1 MAVITDTASLKSLCD
16 RLSKASY
23 ITVDTEFMRE
33 KTFWPKLCLVQL
45 ADGVGAAAVDT
56 LSDGLDLTPLL
67 NLMAKPNVLKVFH
80 AARQDLEI
88 FFKLMGKLP
97 APIFDTQLAAMV
109 CGFGDSVGYDTLVRK
124 LADENIDKSS
134 QFTAWGQRPLS
145 NRQIDYALAAV
156 THLRR
161 VYVKLD
167 EMLGHNGR
175 YGWLDEELG
184 SLNNTSNYTFLPE
197 EAWRRVKTRT
207 SKPRFLAVLKE
218 VAAWR
223 EREAQKK
230 DLPRNRIV
238 RDETLVEIPHHA
250 PTTTNE
256 LSRTRGF
263 SPKRAEGT
271 MGKALLDA
279 IQNGL
284 NVPKENLP
292 EVKQTEPIPRGIGPI
307 TDLLKVLLKLKCEK
321 HDVAQKLIAKGDD
334 LEKIAALGEEASV
347 PALQGW
353 RQHIFGEDA
362 LSLRSGQLAMKI
374 NGRNLELV
382 EIED

>member
-16 RLSKASY
+16 RLSKATY

-134 QFTAWGQRPLS
+134 QFTDWGQRPLS
-145 NRQIDYALAAV
+145 NRQIDYALADV

-175 YGWLDEELG
+175 YGWLVEELG
-184 SLNNTSNYTFLPE
+184 SLNNTGNYTFLPE

-218 VAAWR
+218 IAAWR

-238 RDETLVEIPHHA
+238 RDETLVEIAHHA

-263 SPKRAEGT
+263 SPNE
-271 MGKALLDA
+271 
-279 IQNGL
+279 
-284 NVPKENLP
+284 
-292 EVKQTEPIPRGIGPI
+292 
-307 TDLLKVLLKLKCEK
+307 LKVQWERLCLMLFKT
-321 HDVAQKLIAKGDD
+321 V
-334 LEKIAALGEEASV
+334 
-347 PALQGW
+347 
-353 RQHIFGEDA
+353 
-362 LSLRSGQLAMKI
+362 
-374 NGRNLELV
+374 
-382 EIED
+382 